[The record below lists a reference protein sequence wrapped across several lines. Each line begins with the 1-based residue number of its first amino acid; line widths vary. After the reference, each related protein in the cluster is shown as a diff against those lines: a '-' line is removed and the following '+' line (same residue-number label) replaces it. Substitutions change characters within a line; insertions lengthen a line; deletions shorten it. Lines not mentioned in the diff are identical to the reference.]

1 MSPTAACTDSAG
13 VPRAL
18 GETWNSSLSG
28 CCQHHCQAQDTIVPV
43 DLDCPGPRP
52 ESCPRFGEV
61 VLLIPTEDPC
71 CLGAVCGESH
81 HPFPSA
87 LTVKQ
92 LKGSALTLMDNTRP
106 ANMKV
111 SCGGCIEGSEKPFVG
126 DRSCTLGWAGLKGLD
141 SGARQPGGLFL
152 HHLPAL

>member
-1 MSPTAACTDSAG
+1 MVLASPPSSVPCAPLCPPTAACTDSTG

-28 CCQHHCQAQDTIVPV
+28 CCQHQCQAQDTIIPV

-61 VLLIPTEDPC
+61 ALLTPTEDPC

-81 HPFPSA
+81 CS
-87 LTVKQ
+87 
-92 LKGSALTLMDNTRP
+92 
-106 ANMKV
+106 
-111 SCGGCIEGSEKPFVG
+111 
-126 DRSCTLGWAGLKGLD
+126 
-141 SGARQPGGLFL
+141 
-152 HHLPAL
+152 LP

>member
-1 MSPTAACTDSAG
+1 MVLASPPSSVPCAPLCPPPTAACTDSTG

-28 CCQHHCQAQDTIVPV
+28 CCQHQCQAQDTIIPV

-61 VLLIPTEDPC
+61 ALLTPTEDPC

-81 HPFPSA
+81 
-87 LTVKQ
+87 
-92 LKGSALTLMDNTRP
+92 
-106 ANMKV
+106 
-111 SCGGCIEGSEKPFVG
+111 
-126 DRSCTLGWAGLKGLD
+126 RS
-141 SGARQPGGLFL
+141 
-152 HHLPAL
+152 LP

>member
-1 MSPTAACTDSAG
+1 MGGLTWDGLGLPTLLSPLCPSLPPTAACTDSTG

-28 CCQHHCQAQDTIVPV
+28 CCQHQCQAQDTIIPV

-61 VLLIPTEDPC
+61 ALLTPTEDPC

-81 HPFPSA
+81 
-87 LTVKQ
+87 
-92 LKGSALTLMDNTRP
+92 
-106 ANMKV
+106 
-111 SCGGCIEGSEKPFVG
+111 
-126 DRSCTLGWAGLKGLD
+126 RS
-141 SGARQPGGLFL
+141 
-152 HHLPAL
+152 LP